1 MRKEKPMELPTPLAK
16 LLLALV
22 DVAERDQ
29 VCTLRSTS
37 CASTDEDAWD
47 ITIHSSKG
55 DDVVIRRL
63 PGAPIESLQRL
74 GFLERVHKGNLF
86 LYPAAFEQAKYERK
100 TRLGKWLAR
109 TLHRGRDA
117 ILAISFTLT
126 ILLTVLKIIEISK
139 TLTP

>member
-1 MRKEKPMELPTPLAK
+1 MELPTPLAK

-29 VCTLRSTS
+29 VYTLRSTS
-37 CASTDEDAWD
+37 CRRTDENAWD
-47 ITIHSSKG
+47 ITIQSSKG
-55 DDVVIRRL
+55 DNVVIRRL

-74 GFLERVHKGNLF
+74 GFLEVHNGNLF

-117 ILAISFTLT
+117 ILAISFALT

-139 TLTP
+139 ALTP